1 MPWPVPPSEAT
12 TRMFA
17 ALSPERLESESLASS
32 ERSESSRRSE
42 PSEHLMTSGGSGGR
56 GSSGRG
62 RDGRAKQPRRTR
74 RLALVSGLSVLLAVG
89 VTAGGAR
96 LIAGRTSLSM
106 EQPTTA
112 CPTSENCAAAGGPYG
127 ALGSGQA
134 LGETSAPGD
143 PTGNPGQSG
152 QDQSG
157 QEDSGTTGSGQDDDT
172 GQGGS
177 AAPEATPVSTAT
189 SKGKDR
195 DHASARTRTPSTA
208 APRASAHASPRV
220 GDAPATDTAAPDD
233 PAEIVPDNGVTP
245 GDTTLDDTGNTGNTG
260 NTGGA
265 SGTDAADAGTTG
277 STGTGT
283 DTARTKSALAAGGP
297 AVRVRFTV
305 TERDGSGYAARLTVR
320 NEGPALPAWT
330 IRLAVG
336 GQVTAVEGADWRQQ
350 GDTLTLSSQTA
361 LSEGGTLTLTVH
373 ADGASAAP
381 ADCVLSEGRCEVAGP
396 GPSRHR
402 D

>member
-1 MPWPVPPSEAT
+1 
-12 TRMFA
+12 MFA

-32 ERSESSRRSE
+32 EHLLT
-42 PSEHLMTSGGSGGR
+42 SEHLTTSGGSGGR
-56 GSSGRG
+56 GSSERG
-62 RDGRAKQPRRTR
+62 RDGRAKRPRRTR

-112 CPTSENCAAAGGPYG
+112 CPTSGNCATAGGPYG
-127 ALGSGQA
+127 ASGSGQA

-143 PTGNPGQSG
+143 PTGDPVQNG

-157 QEDSGTTGSGQDDDT
+157 QEDSGKTGSGQDDT
-172 GQGGS
+172 GRGGS
-177 AAPEATPVSTAT
+177 AAPQATPVSTAT
-189 SKGKDR
+189 SKGRDR
-195 DHASARTRTPSTA
+195 DHTSARTRTPSTA

-220 GDAPATDTAAPDD
+220 GDAPATVTAVPDTA
-233 PAEIVPDNGVTP
+233 EVVPDNDAAPGDTTP
-245 GDTTLDDTGNTGNTG
+245 GDTGNSGSTG
-260 NTGGA
+260 NTGGT
-265 SGTDAADAGTTG
+265 SGTDAADAGSTGTTG
-277 STGTGT
+277 SSGA
-283 DTARTKSALAAGGP
+283 DTAQTKSALAAADP
-297 AVRVRFTV
+297 AVRLRFTV
-305 TERDGSGYAARLTVR
+305 THRDGSGYAARLTVR

-361 LSEGGTLTLTVH
+361 LDEGGTLTLTIH
-373 ADGASAAP
+373 ADGRPPRPPTACSPRGDAKSPAP
-381 ADCVLSEGRCEVAGP
+381 ATPGTATDPPRRDARSAGTPAPPGRP
-396 GPSRHR
+396 P
-402 D
+402 